1 MEQNAIPKS
10 ILIVGGGTAGWMAAT
25 ILLHAWRAQGVQITL
40 IESEDI
46 GIIGVGEGSTPALRK
61 FFGYLKIAEKE
72 WMPACNATYKAG
84 IQFTGWST
92 QQGYEHYFHPFYSAM
107 DIEPSQHFFHNVNLR
122 RNGID
127 ADAHPDNYFLTA
139 ELARQHKAPAPID
152 RKLTNQIEYGY
163 HFDSALLGKFL
174 RDRAKN
180 LGLTH
185 IVDNVSN
192 VELTDDGAIASV
204 SAQHSGKLSA
214 DFYIDCT
221 GFAGLLINKAL
232 QEPVKPFKENLFNDS
247 AVTIATDSDPYILPS
262 LTVSAALPHGWA
274 WKIPLTN
281 RFGNG
286 YVYSADFISS
296 DQAETEL
303 RAHLGN
309 AAKDKP
315 ARHLKM
321 RVGRV
326 DNHWK
331 KNCLAV
337 GLSQGF
343 IEPLEATA
351 LAIVQSTL
359 ENFVDRFDCAITST
373 SISEFNSYIN
383 SLIDGIR
390 DYIVT
395 HYFLNT
401 RSDTDYWKACR
412 ERSKLSAPLQALLA
426 AWDSNA
432 DFMAILFAQ
441 KREKIYKPESWFCIL
456 AGMGRFPKPDGSISI
471 QNNSAELILQNCRA
485 NSDKMFMDHRQY
497 LKNLSQL

>member
-10 ILIVGGGTAGWMAAT
+10 ILIVGGGTAGWMAAN
-25 ILLHAWRAQGVQITL
+25 ILLHAWQAQGVQITL
-40 IESEDI
+40 VESEDI
-46 GIIGVGEGSTPALRK
+46 GIIGVGEGSTPAMRK
-61 FFGYLKIAEKE
+61 FFSYLRIAEKE

-92 QQGYEHYFHPFYSAM
+92 QPSYESYFHPFYSAM
-107 DIEPSQHFFHNVNLR
+107 DIEHSQYFFRSANLR
-122 RNGID
+122 RNGI
-127 ADAHPDNYFLTA
+127 ASDAHPDNFFLTA
-139 ELARQHKAPAPID
+139 ELARQHKAPAPIN
-152 RKLTNQIEYGY
+152 RQLTNQIEYGY
-163 HFDSALLGKFL
+163 HFDAALLGRFL
-174 RDRAKN
+174 RDRAKQ

-185 IVDNVSN
+185 LVDNVTR
-192 VELTDDGAIASV
+192 VDLTDDGAIA
-204 SAQHSGKLSA
+204 AINTQHHGELRA

-232 QEPVKPFKENLFNDS
+232 QEPVKPFKENLFNDA
-247 AVTIATDSDPYILPS
+247 AVTIATECDPNHLPS
-262 LTVSAALPHGWA
+262 LTVSAAMPHGWA

-286 YVYSADFISS
+286 YVYSSDFISS
-296 DQAETEL
+296 TQAEDEL
-303 RAHLGN
+303 RTHLGSQ
-309 AAKDKP
+309 AKDLP

-326 DNHWK
+326 ENHWK

-359 ENFVDRFDCAITST
+359 ENFVDCFDKTVTPT
-373 SISEFNSYIN
+373 SIAAFNTYIN

-401 RSDTDYWKACR
+401 RSDTEYWKACR
-412 ERSKLSAPLQALLA
+412 EHSKLSEPLQALLE

-432 DFMAILFAQ
+432 DFMQTLFAQ
-441 KREKIYKPESWFCIL
+441 GREKIYKPESWFCIL
-456 AGMGRFPKPDGSISI
+456 AGMGRFPSLKNTTAM
-471 QNNSAELILQNCRA
+471 QNNAAEVALQKHRMH
-485 NSDKMFMDHRQY
+485 SQELFLDHREY
-497 LKNLSQL
+497 LQRLTSL

>member
-1 MEQNAIPKS
+1 MKNTIPKS
-10 ILIVGGGTAGWMAAT
+10 ILIVGGGTAGWMAAN
-25 ILLHAWRAQGVQITL
+25 ILLHAWHAHEVQITL
-40 IESEDI
+40 IESADI

-61 FFGYLKIAEKE
+61 FFSYLKVAEKE

-84 IQFTGWST
+84 IQFSGWAIENA
-92 QQGYEHYFHPFYSAM
+92 YKNYFHPFYSQH
-107 DIEPSQHFFHNVNLR
+107 DIEHSQYFFHNVNLR
-122 RNGID
+122 RHGVD
-127 ADAHPDNYFLTA
+127 CVTKPDEYFLTA
-139 ELARQHKAPAPID
+139 ELARQHKAPAPLD

-163 HFDSALLGKFL
+163 HFDSVLLGKFL
-174 RDRAKN
+174 RDRAKSFGLIHIVGN
-180 LGLTH
+180 VSDVQLTH
-185 IVDNVSN
+185 
-192 VELTDDGAIASV
+192 DGAIASV
-204 SAQHSGKLSA
+204 NTTDNKLNA

-232 QEPVKPFKENLFNDS
+232 QEPIRTFKENLFNDS
-247 AVTIATDSDPYILPS
+247 AVTIATDSDEKILPS
-262 LTVSAALPHGWA
+262 LTLSTALPHGWA

-286 YVYSADFISS
+286 YVYSSDFISS
-296 DQAETEL
+296 VQAEIEL
-303 RAHLGN
+303 RNHLGDK
-309 AAKDKP
+309 AKDKS

-326 DNHWK
+326 ENHWK
-331 KNCLAV
+331 ANCLAV

-359 ENFVDRFDCAITST
+359 ENFVDRFDHPITPNT
-373 SISEFNSYIN
+373 IREFNSYIN

-401 RSDTDYWKACR
+401 RNDTDYWKACR
-412 ERSKLSAPLQALLA
+412 EQVKLPDALQELLD
-426 AWDSNA
+426 AWDSGG
-432 DFMAILFAQ
+432 DFMQTLFAQ

-456 AGMGRFPKPDGSISI
+456 AGMGRFSTLNDQSSKRNLAAPEKIALL
-471 QNNSAELILQNCRA
+471 NNRIFSE
-485 NSDKMFMDHRQY
+485 KMFIDHKEY
-497 LKNLSQL
+497 LNRLSQP